1 MAGGIDATMVAAAGF
16 AVFIGG
22 MIYLKVPG
30 MALKG
35 LDDQSKKIADE
46 LAQAKRLREEAEALR
61 KSYDDQRVQA
71 EAEAGAIV
79 AKAKQDAI
87 ALKADAEAQLAAS
100 IATRGRQAEE
110 RIKRAEEAAIA
121 DVRAAATHAAITT
134 AEKILTTSVS
144 GKVGEKLIGAGISS
158 LAGKFG

>member
-46 LAQAKRLREEAEALR
+46 LAQAKRLRGEAEALR
-61 KSYDDQRVQA
+61 KSYEDQRIQA
-71 EAEAGAIV
+71 ESEAGAII
-79 AKAKQDAI
+79 AKAQDDAVR
-87 ALKADAEAQLAAS
+87 LKADAEAQLAAS

-110 RIKRAEEAAIA
+110 RIKRAEEAALL
-121 DVRAAATHAAITT
+121 DVRAAATNAAIAT
-134 AEKILTTSVS
+134 AEKVLVTSAR
-144 GKVGEKLIGAGISS
+144 GKAGEKLVSSGIAS